1 MDHQEENQDAARAR
15 ESDDEDLAM
24 LMGLCSTKDEDE
36 RKPKSINGT
45 ALTYDEVMTKHKC
58 DWIPSYPENPSR
70 ITQPYARCSELG
82 LVDRCRRLQMRYAT
96 EDLVTLQ
103 HSEELVEKAKATANM
118 TLEELQDFFT
128 KYDSF
133 YCNNASFECAL
144 AAIGC
149 TLETMEHIIQEKVR
163 NGFAL
168 IRPPG
173 HHSMHNEFCGYSIFN
188 NVAIAAKHALEA
200 FNLDRILIVDWDV
213 HHGQGT
219 QYAFYDDPRVLYFS
233 IHRYENGMYWPNL
246 RESDYDFTGK
256 GKGKGYNINVPLNKI
271 GMTDSDYFAVLQQ
284 ILMPVAYEFRPQLV
298 VVSNGFDAALGDQKG
313 EMEVSPSAY
322 AHFIH
327 MLGSLG
333 QGRVCVV
340 LEGGYCIKSL
350 SEGCA
355 LTLRSLLNDPCP
367 LLPPLQE
374 PSDSVTETILNVIKV
389 LHPYWSCFRYQ
400 KSLEVGELCPFD
412 DVNTLP
418 PRPGVE
424 FITEENR
431 PHTYK
436 NDDAYPVLSDED
448 TAALDK
454 RIDALIAETS
464 LTFAPH
470 RTCMVFD
477 ADMRAHKNMSF
488 KGHPERPDRISRIY
502 NQHIEWGLYGRC
514 LQVQSRLATEEEL
527 ATVHSEAYIS
537 KIKDTT
543 DKTQQEL
550 DNVMEWRMNSIFVCK
565 DTYRCA
571 LLSCGSVL
579 SVVDTVLSGKAQ
591 NGVAIVRPPGHH
603 AECDKAMGFCFFNNV
618 AVAVKYAQNKFGV
631 KRILIL
637 DWDVHHGNGT
647 QHQFQ
652 DDPSVLFIS
661 LHRYDNGGF
670 YPASDDGNYTK
681 VGSGDG
687 TGYNINVSWSGGF
700 MGDSE
705 YISAFQQI
713 VMPVA
718 YEFAPDL
725 VLVSAGFDAA
735 RGDPLGGYDI
745 TPAGYGHMTHM
756 LSGLANGRV
765 VVLLEGGY
773 NLYSIAASMATCT
786 SVLLGDQCPTMPA
799 PQPCQ
804 NAVQTICDVLDVHQQ
819 YWKSLKFRVKIPT
832 IAQVMDMEEKMKQG
846 PGSTGPSVDEVT
858 EKMSSTSVDEA
869 PAASTDT
876 KEESA
881 APPDGSE
888 ETGAGAAGGG
898 TGVAKEEL
906 MGACGGSEAPMT
918 VSDLLKQQN
927 FEKMYA
933 VQPLTWC
940 PHLETV
946 QPLPAR
952 GLDTGDP
959 CDVCGDLSENW
970 VCLVCYKVFCS
981 RFVNEHM
988 LFHGIEAGHL
998 MVLSYAD
1005 LSVWCYGCDH
1015 YVDNQVIYPM
1025 KKAAHRSKF
1034 GEDLP

>member
-1 MDHQEENQDAARAR
+1 MDQQEENQDADRAR

-24 LMGLCSTKDEDE
+24 LMGLCSTKDDDE
-36 RKPKSINGT
+36 GKPKSVNGT
-45 ALTYDEVMTKHKC
+45 AFIYDEVMTKHKC
-58 DWIPSYPENPSR
+58 DWIPGYPENPAR
-70 ITQPYARCSELG
+70 ITQPYARCCELG
-82 LVDRCRRLQMRYAT
+82 LVDRCKRLQMRYAT

-188 NVAIAAKHALEA
+188 NVAIAAKHALEV

-233 IHRYENGMYWPNL
+233 IHRYENGIYWPNL
-246 RESDYDFTGK
+246 RESDYDFIGK
-256 GKGKGYNINVPLNKI
+256 GKGKGFNINVPLNKI

-284 ILMPVAYEFRPQLV
+284 ILMPVAYEYRPQLV
-298 VVSNGFDAALGDQKG
+298 LVSSGYDAALGCPEG

-322 AHFIH
+322 AHFVH

-355 LTLRSLLNDPCP
+355 MTLRSLLNDPCP
-367 LLPPLQE
+367 LLPPLRE

-389 LHPYWSCFRYQ
+389 LRPHWSCFQYQ
-400 KSLEVGELCPFD
+400 KSLEVGELCPFE

-424 FITEENR
+424 FMTEENR
-431 PHTYK
+431 PDTYQ
-436 NDDAYPVLSDED
+436 NDDAYPVLSEEETDALDKRIDALIAEASLTFAPHRVRWKCPYLAYPILPFTYLGSLGQGRVSCREWEVRQVPMGSVGLSPAYCGSRSWFTSYTEASNMGWGLQPWLTRVKVRPGVEFMTEKNRPD
-448 TAALDK
+448 TYQNDDAYPVLSEEETDALDK

-470 RTCMVFD
+470 RTCIVFD

-502 NQHIEWGLYGRC
+502 NQHIEWGLYSRC
-514 LQVQSRLATEEEL
+514 LPVESRLATEEEL
-527 ATVHSEAYIS
+527 GTIHSEVYIS
-537 KIKDTT
+537 EMKETP

-550 DNVMEWRMNSIFVCK
+550 DNVMKWRMSSIFVCK

-579 SVVDTVLSGKAQ
+579 NVVDTVLSGKAQ

-603 AECDKAMGFCFFNNV
+603 AECDKAMGFCFFNSV

-647 QHQFQ
+647 QHVFQ

-670 YPASDDGNYTK
+670 YPASVDGNYTE
-681 VGSGDG
+681 VGYGEG
-687 TGYNINVSWSGGF
+687 AGYNINVSWSGGR

-713 VMPVA
+713 IMPVA

-745 TPAGYGHMTHM
+745 TPAGYAHMTHM

-765 VVLLEGGY
+765 VVLLE
-773 NLYSIAASMATCT
+773 I
-786 SVLLGDQCPTMPA
+786 
-799 PQPCQ
+799 
-804 NAVQTICDVLDVHQQ
+804 
-819 YWKSLKFRVKIPT
+819 
-832 IAQVMDMEEKMKQG
+832 QG
-846 PGSTGPSVDEVT
+846 IRN
-858 EKMSSTSVDEA
+858 
-869 PAASTDT
+869 
-876 KEESA
+876 
-881 APPDGSE
+881 
-888 ETGAGAAGGG
+888 
-898 TGVAKEEL
+898 L
-906 MGACGGSEAPMT
+906 MG
-918 VSDLLKQQN
+918 
-927 FEKMYA
+927 
-933 VQPLTWC
+933 
-940 PHLETV
+940 
-946 QPLPAR
+946 
-952 GLDTGDP
+952 LDGQI
-959 CDVCGDLSENW
+959 
-970 VCLVCYKVFCS
+970 
-981 RFVNEHM
+981 H
-988 LFHGIEAGHL
+988 
-998 MVLSYAD
+998 
-1005 LSVWCYGCDH
+1005 
-1015 YVDNQVIYPM
+1015 
-1025 KKAAHRSKF
+1025 
-1034 GEDLP
+1034 